1 MVVFF
6 IADLN
11 QFYCRPVSFKKI
23 DCLQSSAVTV
33 ESPQECPTPTHTDT
47 QFRGF
52 NNQLQDFMFT
62 VFPNIVSAETILFRL
77 FPIISISQ
85 KFFSFFFLT
94 LEKTGIDENGI
105 LLP

>member
-6 IADLN
+6 IAYLN

-52 NNQLQDFMFT
+52 NNQLQDFMFA
-62 VFPNIVSAETILFRL
+62 VFSKIVSAETILF
-77 FPIISISQ
+77 
-85 KFFSFFFLT
+85 
-94 LEKTGIDENGI
+94 
-105 LLP
+105 